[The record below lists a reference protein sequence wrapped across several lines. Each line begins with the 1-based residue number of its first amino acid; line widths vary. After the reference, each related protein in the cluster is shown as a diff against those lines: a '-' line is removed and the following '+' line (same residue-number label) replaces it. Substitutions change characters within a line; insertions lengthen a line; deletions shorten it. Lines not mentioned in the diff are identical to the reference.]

1 MKQEKKPSAGRH
13 TGTEAEMKIYT
24 PHTAEQKTGAPSAV
38 ISDQAPVRIY
48 QRPFKPNQ
56 PTSPLG

>member
-1 MKQEKKPSAGRH
+1 MNEEERKAQQNY
-13 TGTEAEMKIYT
+13 EAEMKIYT
-24 PHTAEQKTGAPSAV
+24 PRRV
-38 ISDQAPVRIY
+38 ILETQSQPVSDLAPVRIY